1 MKGIKTLILIFVAL
15 SSSGCG
21 DKGVEKRIVE
31 TPKVRVVSLQGQG
44 VDDKLYFPAVAH
56 AADRSHLSFRVPGEV
71 SRVIVKEGDEV
82 RKGDIIAT
90 LDPTD
95 YQLDVDN
102 AAARFSVIN
111 SQYLRSG
118 PLVDKGLLAKSQFDE
133 MAAQRQIA
141 LVELELAKLHLSFTK
156 LTAPVDGVIS
166 RVNVDQFENV
176 KVGQY
181 IVNIHSSD
189 RIEVLIQLP
198 DHLYVQL
205 SPGAKKL
212 TTFKAVVRVPSG
224 REYDATVKEF
234 TTEPNPTTGT
244 FTVTLSLPVPEEEYI
259 LDGMPVEV
267 SSKDQNVG
275 QELKAGINVPVE
287 AIFNADGDELG
298 RENKF
303 VWVLNEDNTVVRK
316 QIRTGKASKRSIQVL
331 EGLSPDNQVVVAGL
345 FRLRDGMKVEVVQQG
360 KVDE

>member
-1 MKGIKTLILIFVAL
+1 MRGIRTLILLFVAL
-15 SSSGCG
+15 SLLGCI
-21 DKGVEKRIVE
+21 DEDVERIVE
-31 TPKVRVVSLQGQG
+31 TPKVRVVSLKEHR
-44 VDDKLYFPAVAH
+44 VDDKLYFPAVAD
-56 AADRSHLSFRVPGEV
+56 AADRSHLSFRVSGEV
-71 SRVIVKEGDEV
+71 SRVMVREGDKV

-95 YQLDVDN
+95 YQLDVNN
-102 AAARFSVIN
+102 AAARFSLIN
-111 SQYLRSG
+111 SQYYRSR

-133 MAAQRQIA
+133 IAAQRQIA
-141 LVELELAKLHLSFTK
+141 LAELELAKLHLSFTK

-166 RVNVDQFENV
+166 RVNVEQFESV

-181 IVNIHSSD
+181 IVNIHSLD
-189 RIEVLIQLP
+189 RVEVLIQLP
-198 DHLYVQL
+198 DRLYVQL
-205 SPGAKKL
+205 SPGTKNL

-267 SSKDQNVG
+267 STKDKNVG
-275 QELKAGINVPVE
+275 LELKAGINVPIE

-303 VWVLNEDNTVVRK
+303 VWVLNEDDTVVRK
-316 QIRTGKASKRSIQVL
+316 QIRTGKASKSSIQVL
-331 EGLSPDNQVVVAGL
+331 EGLSLDSKVVVAGL
-345 FRLRDGMKVEVVQQG
+345 SRLRDGMKVEVVQQG